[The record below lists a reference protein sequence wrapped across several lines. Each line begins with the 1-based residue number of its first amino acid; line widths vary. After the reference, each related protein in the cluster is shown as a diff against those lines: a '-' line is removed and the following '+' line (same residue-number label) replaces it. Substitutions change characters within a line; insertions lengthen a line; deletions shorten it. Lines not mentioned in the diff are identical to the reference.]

1 MKFTFGIITS
11 QSINTKIL
19 NSIYEQSIP
28 EFEIIIVGGDPLI
41 GYPNLTHIPFNDNEF
56 KYTRKKNIITREA
69 KYNNILYMHDYFYL
83 MDDWYSGFLK
93 FGDDWDICMNKIY
106 NSDNSRFRDWC
117 ALDDPEINYPY
128 GGIKKGWGSNHRIM
142 LPPYNYDKKHYMYIS
157 GGFWIA
163 KKYIMEKEPLNESLD
178 WGESEDIEWSKRVL
192 PKYNYKINT
201 YSSVKSLKYK
211 KLSAEYL
218 EY

>member
-1 MKFTFGIITS
+1 MSNAGSSSFS
-11 QSINTKIL
+11 C
-19 NSIYEQSIP
+19 
-28 EFEIIIVGGDPLI
+28 
-41 GYPNLTHIPFNDNEF
+41 
-56 KYTRKKNIITREA
+56 RKVTDLELSARH
-69 KYNNILYMHDYFYL
+69 MS
-83 MDDWYSGFLK
+83 SG
-93 FGDDWDICMNKIY
+93 
-106 NSDNSRFRDWC
+106 DWC

-128 GGIKKGWGSNHRIM
+128 GGTKKGWGSNHRIM
-142 LPPYNYDKKHYMYIS
+142 LPPYHYNKKHYMYIS

-163 KKYIMEKEPLNESLD
+163 KKYVMEKEPLNESLD